1 MHACMRA
8 RARMRVCVDMYV
20 CDGGASMCV
29 IVFDGGVYLCDMDV
43 HVQSSQ
49 VTEEISA
56 QAFLSLQLLD
66 AWTSLCLASGA
77 R

>member
-1 MHACMRA
+1 M
-8 RARMRVCVDMYV
+8 

-29 IVFDGGVYLCDMDV
+29 IVFDGGVCLCDMDV

-56 QAFLSLQLLD
+56 QAILSLQLLD